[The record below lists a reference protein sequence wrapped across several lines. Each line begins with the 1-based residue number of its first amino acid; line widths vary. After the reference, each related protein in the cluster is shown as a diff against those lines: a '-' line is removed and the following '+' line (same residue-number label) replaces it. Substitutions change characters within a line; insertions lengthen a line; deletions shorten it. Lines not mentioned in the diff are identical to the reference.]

1 MENEPYIYAKRPR
14 PFQGTIDLCCVV
26 VEFKDTK
33 KGPSVASCKTMGN
46 QIAEF
51 YNRNSRGL
59 LKIRVKAYKKK
70 VAANGSRKGLRQAEQ
85 AILKQYKNA
94 DLFAVVST
102 HTHPHAGGKIAH
114 LPGTLVSTARHEF
127 GHLIDFAHSGQ
138 YEENEKFELDNTGD
152 RESVMSR
159 YPSNNLTAPQYFNKG
174 WMPEEEA
181 VMYQPGRI
189 YKLKR
194 ITAFEQEGVAVVI
207 VPNKYFR
214 TSAVNDEDAAMEDD
228 EDDEIVDFEE
238 LDGTTIENDAE
249 EAEVSAIL
257 KQKPK
262 GQKGPTKVRDL
273 YLSFPPG
280 IDAGVVL
287 HLSSGGASQKIKTVT
302 NEFTDHRL
310 TGAHVKILGKE
321 DNQVIFSIDFADLTS

>member
-1 MENEPYIYAKRPR
+1 MLAVAESPYIYAKRPR
-14 PFQGTIDLCCVV
+14 PFQGTIDLCCVA

-70 VAANGSRKGLRQAEQ
+70 VAVNGSRKSLRQAEQ
-85 AILKQYKNA
+85 AILKQYKSA

-102 HTHPHAGGKIAH
+102 HTGPHAGGKIAH

-127 GHLIDFAHSGQ
+127 GHLIDFSHSGQ

-152 RESVMSR
+152 RDSVMSR
-159 YPSNNLTAPQYFNKG
+159 HPSNFLTAPQYFNKG

-181 VMYQPGRI
+181 VMYEPGRI

-194 ITAFEQEGVAVVI
+194 ITAFDQEGVAVVI

-214 TSAVNDEDAAMEDD
+214 TSAVNDEDANFEDD
-228 EDDEIVDFEE
+228 SDDEIVHFEE
-238 LDGTTIENDAE
+238 ADEFVIESDAE
-249 EAEVSAIL
+249 A
-257 KQKPK
+257 KQEKRK
-262 GQKGPTKVRDL
+262 GPRGPTKVRDL
-273 YLSFPPG
+273 YVSFPPG
-280 IDAGVVL
+280 IDEGVVL
-287 HLSSGGASQKIKTVT
+287 HLSSGGASQKIKTVM

-310 TGAHVKILGKE
+310 TGAHVKILGKQ
-321 DNQVIFSIDFADLTS
+321 DNQVIFSLDFV